1 MMLTIMKATELH
13 VQALGQELFLVWV
26 FHFIFMHLKK
36 KNVLTAAPAA
46 HESS

>member
-36 KNVLTAAPAA
+36 KMF
-46 HESS
+46 